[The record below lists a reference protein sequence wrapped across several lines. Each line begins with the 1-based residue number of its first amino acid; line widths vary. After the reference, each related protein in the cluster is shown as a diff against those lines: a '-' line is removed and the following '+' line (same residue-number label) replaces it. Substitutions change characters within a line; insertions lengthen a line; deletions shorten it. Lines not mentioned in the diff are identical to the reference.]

1 MTPKQPAPTANSHQ
15 TPSQAER
22 QAKREAHWRRV
33 WAQRAWPAWGWWPL
47 SQVYGGLLALRRLAY
62 ARGWLTATRVPC
74 PVLVVGNVI
83 AGGAGKTPTTIA
95 LVQHLQARGV
105 RVGVVSRG
113 HGRQAAP
120 GAPDCLPVHA
130 NSAAEAV
137 GDEPLLIQLRTGA
150 PVFVARQRAQ
160 AAQALL
166 AAHPGTQLLICD
178 DGLQHLALARDAQLC
193 VFDERG
199 LGNGW
204 LLPAGPLREAW
215 PTAGPQAVDWAMQIT
230 PSDWDSAAQTVPGA
244 FAAQRQLADFA
255 VDGSGRRVPL
265 RELQGSS
272 IVAFAGIAK
281 PDAFFASL
289 RAQGLH
295 PVREL
300 QLGDHAS
307 ALAHPELAALLRAPG
322 DAQLLCTEKDAV
334 KLWPQCPH
342 LLAVPLQL
350 QLPADLL
357 ARVDARV
364 DEMLARGQ
372 GGSDSPSR
380 AR

>member
-1 MTPKQPAPTANSHQ
+1 MDNRNNTIAGWVLFAGICALGLTIGSGMLFASHD
-15 TPSQAER
+15 PHKPGYPIEDAEGGEGGGGKS
-22 QAKREAHWRRV
+22 AV
-33 WAQRAWPAWGWWPL
+33 PL
-47 SQVYGGLLALRRLAY
+47 PNLLAA
-62 ARGWLTATRVPC
+62 ADVAKGEAVFAKCAACHTI
-74 PVLVVGNVI
+74 NQ
-83 AGGAGKTPTTIA
+83 GGANGIGPNLYGI
-95 LVQHLQARGV
+95 
-105 RVGVVSRG
+105 VGG
-113 HGRQAAP
+113 PHDHAA
-120 GAPDCLPVHA
+120 GF
-130 NSAAEAV
+130 SYSE
-137 GDEPLLIQLRTGA
+137 
-150 PVFVARQRAQ
+150 
-160 AAQALL
+160 ALL
-166 AAHPGTQLLICD
+166 AFKGKPWTWDELSAWLKSPKTYANGTK
-178 DGLQHLALARDAQLC
+178 
-193 VFDERG
+193 
-199 LGNGW
+199 
-204 LLPAGPLREAW
+204 
-215 PTAGPQAVDWAMQIT
+215 M
-230 PSDWDSAAQTVPGA
+230 
-244 FAAQRQLADFA
+244 
-255 VDGSGRRVPL
+255 
-265 RELQGSS
+265 
-272 IVAFAGIAK
+272 AFAGIAK